1 MKLGLLVPRYGVE
14 VVGGTEHWLRL
25 LCEHLAADR
34 GWAVEVWTTCAV
46 SAATWADEYP
56 AGTVSVHG
64 VTVHRHRSESGRNP
78 DYLHQLPRLRRD
90 PGAWS
95 DVDAMDYIRLV
106 GPVCPDAAGAAVDA
120 AAGGALDLLAVTP
133 YLYWPT
139 VTAVPRAGRRVIFHG
154 AAHDEPELYL
164 PIMGDVFQAVGGFA
178 FNSYAERELV
188 ERRFQVGHLPSRV
201 IGNAVDEGHGDPARA
216 RAALGLDPDE
226 PFVLCLG
233 RVERAKGS
241 EALAALWRTY
251 AERRSGAGR
260 LVFLG
265 PDHETRT
272 EPAGGPVVRAG
283 RQPDEVKWGA
293 LAACELLIAPSAQE
307 SFSLVVLEAWL
318 AGRPVLVNGRCGPT
332 VEHCRRSGG
341 GVWFEQYGDFEAGL
355 DRLLGDPSLRHEMGA
370 RGGAYARREF
380 AWPRI
385 LDRYEDLARTIV
397 GRRG

>member
-1 MKLGLLVPRYGVE
+1 VM
-14 VVGGTEHWLRL
+14 
-25 LCEHLAADR
+25 
-34 GWAVEVWTTCAV
+34 
-46 SAATWADEYP
+46 
-56 AGTVSVHG
+56 
-64 VTVHRHRSESGRNP
+64 RSNAS
-78 DYLHQLPRLRRD
+78 
-90 PGAWS
+90 
-95 DVDAMDYIRLV
+95 
-106 GPVCPDAAGAAVDA
+106 
-120 AAGGALDLLAVTP
+120 
-133 YLYWPT
+133 
-139 VTAVPRAGRRVIFHG
+139 VTAVVVTSTTASLRVAWMTARTLWGSTMRTAVTMSTPASAAIGMRATSGPATITTARSMTACTTAATRVRVANL
-154 AAHDEPELYL
+154 AAIEDGDIESLPAPVYARGYL
-164 PIMGDVFQAVGGFA
+164 RT
-178 FNSYAERELV
+178 YARY
-188 ERRFQVGHLPSRV
+188 
-201 IGNAVDEGHGDPARA
+201 
-216 RAALGLDPDE
+216 LGLDPDE